1 MKTLKALA
9 LFIAGGMTTMYLIA
23 RGATTDAEYPR
34 EGATVYE
41 DDDMKIVR
49 VGTKKRA
56 NMNLATIV
64 YKKKE
69 D

>member
-1 MKTLKALA
+1 MKTLKALG
-9 LFIAGGMTTMYLIA
+9 LFVAGGLTSIYLFA
-23 RGATTDAEYPR
+23 RGAATDAEHPR

-49 VGTKKRA
+49 VGTKK
-56 NMNLATIV
+56 NSNVNLATIV
-64 YKKKE
+64 YKKK